1 MALSAEHEILL
12 REYAQAGDACRANDT
27 LVRTGLT
34 IFAATQAAVL
44 AFLSNLKG
52 APNLALLLLEI
63 LSMWVSAVV
72 FLTTLRLHVRYKNYM
87 ERARQIERKLGMN
100 LYEYSYNY
108 FSSPSIP
115 ASRLGGN
122 KTLWASV
129 PFVTF
134 VLVVALFI
142 RHSYLWLKDAP

>member
-1 MALSAEHEILL
+1 MGECIIAPHASQGLILTMHF
-12 REYAQAGDACRANDT
+12 QDPNKKHS
-27 LVRTGLT
+27 VVH
-34 IFAATQAAVL
+34 FTQSFYFRGHL
-44 AFLSNLKG
+44 CISTEL
-52 APNLALLLLEI
+52 
-63 LSMWVSAVV
+63 
-72 FLTTLRLHVRYKNYM
+72 
-87 ERARQIERKLGMN
+87 LGMN

-142 RHSYLWLKDAP
+142 RHCYLWLKGAP